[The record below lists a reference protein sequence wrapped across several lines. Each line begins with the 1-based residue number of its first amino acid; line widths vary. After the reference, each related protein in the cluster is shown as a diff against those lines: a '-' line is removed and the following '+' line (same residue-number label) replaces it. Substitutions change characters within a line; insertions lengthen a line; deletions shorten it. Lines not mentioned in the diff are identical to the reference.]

1 MKPINRSS
9 LWSSYVVPETTV
21 NIPMT
26 EQSAAPHMAESKYVE
41 ITGTED
47 HLQYDRAC
55 KEIAR
60 RICEIHESKL
70 PVISIILRQV
80 SSEFHL
86 NHLPRRHDLMK
97 YLPDH
102 QRDMLRIRP
111 VRTAS
116 GVTIVTVMAT
126 PYPCPQGRCIYCP
139 GGVEFN
145 TPMSYVGSEPAT
157 KIAQTHSYD
166 PYEQITTKLKTL
178 RTNGHDTGK
187 IELII
192 LGGTFPFMPRKYQSD
207 FVKACYD
214 ALNSDVKI
222 GLSHTLEE
230 AMSVNELSNHKCVGL
245 TIETKPDYCKQNHID
260 LMLSLG
266 VTRVEIGVQSLRNEV
281 LSLANRGHNVDDVI
295 ESFRIARNAGL
306 KIVAHMMPGLPNS
319 SPKKDLEDLQQIMY
333 DPRYK
338 PDMLKIYPTLV
349 LRNTGLHKLYSRGQ
363 FVPYTDEE
371 MVRILVEL
379 KKKVPPWIRIMRIQ
393 REIETKDII
402 AGPKK
407 GNLRQLALERLYSE
421 GHRCKCI
428 RCREI
433 GLRTD
438 KWNDKGSTKLT
449 RLDYEAAEGQEIF
462 LCCET
467 QNSSALLG
475 FLRLR
480 KVTGS
485 DDSELHSYNC
495 HNDNTVA
502 VVRELHVYGQALSVG
517 RKANGMSSQHRGIG
531 KVLMAEAEQIAKSEF
546 GVETLSVISAVG
558 TRKYYGKLG
567 YSRKGYYVT
576 KLLK

>member
-1 MKPINRSS
+1 
-9 LWSSYVVPETTV
+9 
-21 NIPMT
+21 
-26 EQSAAPHMAESKYVE
+26 MAESKHVE
-41 ITGTED
+41 ITGTKD

-60 RICEIHESKL
+60 RISEIHESKL
-70 PVISIILRQV
+70 PGISTILRQV

-86 NHLPRRHDLMK
+86 NHVPRRHDLMK
-97 YLPDH
+97 YLPDYC
-102 QRDMLRIRP
+102 RDMLRIRP
-111 VRTAS
+111 VRSAS
-116 GVTIVTVMAT
+116 GVTVVTVMAT

-145 TPMSYVGSEPAT
+145 TPMSYLGSEPAT

-192 LGGTFPFMPRKYQSD
+192 LGGTFPFMPRKYQTD
-207 FVKACYD
+207 FTKACYD
-214 ALNSDVKI
+214 ALSSDVRI
-222 GLSHTLEE
+222 GPSPTLEE
-230 AMSVNELSNHKCVGL
+230 AMRVNELSNHKCVGL
-245 TIETKPDYCKQNHID
+245 TIETKPDYCKQYHID

-281 LSLANRGHNVDDVI
+281 LSLTNRGHQLDDVI
-295 ESFRIARNAGL
+295 ESFKIAKNAGL
-306 KIVAHMMPGLPNS
+306 KIVAHMMPGLPGS

-371 MVRILVEL
+371 MIRILVEL
-379 KKKVPPWIRIMRIQ
+379 KKIVPPWIRIMRIQ

-407 GNLRQLALERLYSE
+407 GNLRQLALERLYSD
-421 GHRCKCI
+421 GDRCKCI

-433 GLRTD
+433 GLKIENR
-438 KWNDKGSTKLT
+438 NDRESTKLT
-449 RLDYEAAEGQEIF
+449 RMDYKAAGGQEIF

-467 QNSSALLG
+467 QNGSALLG

-485 DDSELHSYNC
+485 VDSELHSYNC
-495 HNDNTVA
+495 DNNSTVA
-502 VVRELHVYGQALSVG
+502 VVRELHVYGQAIRVG
-517 RKANGMSSQHRGIG
+517 RETNDMSSQHRGVG
-531 KVLMAEAEQIAKSEF
+531 KMLMAGAEEIAKSEF
-546 GVETLSVISAVG
+546 GVEKLSVISAVG

-567 YSRKGYYVT
+567 YSRNGYYVT

>member
-1 MKPINRSS
+1 
-9 LWSSYVVPETTV
+9 
-21 NIPMT
+21 MT
-26 EQSAAPHMAESKYVE
+26 EQSAAVLMAESKYVE
-41 ITGTED
+41 IAGTED

-60 RICEIHESKL
+60 RICEIHDSRL
-70 PVISIILRQV
+70 PVISTILRQV
-80 SSEFHL
+80 SSDFHL
-86 NHLPRRHDLMK
+86 NNLPRRHDLMK
-97 YLPDH
+97 YLPDNW
-102 QRDMLRIRP
+102 RNMLKIRP

-116 GVTIVTVMAT
+116 GVTVVTVMAT

-157 KIAQTHSYD
+157 KIAQTHSYN
-166 PYEQITTKLKTL
+166 PFEQITAKLKTL
-178 RTNGHDTGK
+178 KMNGHDTGK

-192 LGGTFPFMPRKYQSD
+192 LGGTFPFMPGKYQLD
-207 FVKACYD
+207 FAKACYD
-214 ALNSDVKI
+214 ALNSDVKREP
-222 GLSHTLEE
+222 SPTLEE
-230 AMSVNELSNHKCVGL
+230 AKSVNELSNHKCVGL

-260 LMLSLG
+260 LMLGLG

-281 LSLANRGHNVDDVI
+281 FRLTNRGHNIDDVI
-295 ESFRIARNAGL
+295 ESFKIARNAGL
-306 KIVAHMMPGLPNS
+306 KIVAHMMPGLPGS
-319 SPKKDLEDLQQIMY
+319 SPKKDLEDLQQILY
-333 DPRYK
+333 DPRYR

-349 LRNTGLHKLYSRGQ
+349 LRNTGLHKLYSGGQ
-363 FVPYTDEE
+363 FAPYTDEE

-402 AGPKK
+402 AGPRK
-407 GNLRQLALERLYSE
+407 GNLRQLALETLYSE

-433 GLRTD
+433 GLTKNSID
-438 KWNDKGSTKLT
+438 KESIRLT
-449 RLDYEAAEGQEIF
+449 RLDYKAAGGQEIF

-467 QNSSALLG
+467 QNGSSLLG

-485 DDSELHSYNC
+485 VESELHSYNC
-495 HNDNTVA
+495 HDNSVLA

-517 RKANGMSSQHRGIG
+517 RKANDMSSQHRGLG
-531 KVLMAEAEQIAKSEF
+531 KVLMAEAEQIAKCEF

-558 TRKYYGKLG
+558 TRRYYGKLG
-567 YSRKGYYVT
+567 YNRNGYYVT